1 MFSPILQ
8 GAYPAGHSMLGK
20 TRPQAPLWMKKL
32 RTTFSQ
38 SWSPLHLRQRRLR
51 LRQPEG
57 HLHGVVQRDSSRK
70 LGAGLLWPAA
80 PCIQRTEATVAVSLQ
95 WAHAKL
101 LGQGEGMAIVG
112 GGLFDLRRLALGGN
126 VTKETQGPCLVAP
139 FLVSPGEPECLL
151 GKGQRLPQTA

>member
-80 PCIQRTEATVAVSLQ
+80 PCIQRTEATVAVGLQ
-95 WAHAKL
+95 RAHAKL
-101 LGQGEGMAIVG
+101 RGQGEGLVVVG
-112 GGLFDLRRLALGGN
+112 CGLRGRQWLSLRCNLADEPQGIRLIPTFILH
-126 VTKETQGPCLVAP
+126 T
-139 FLVSPGEPECLL
+139 GE
-151 GKGQRLPQTA
+151 GQRVLGEGMRLV